1 MGIQVLSTLQLPHS
15 KITIYDTTLCK
26 MLVLHNKIKL
36 KMIIIQHSML
46 VSWLSIW

>member
-1 MGIQVLSTLQLPHS
+1 MGIQVLLTLQLPHS

-26 MLVLHNKIKL
+26 MLVLHNKINL
-36 KMIIIQHSML
+36 KMIIIHSTL